1 MFVRRLALF
10 FLFLTLCLK
19 AFPAVFTVTSNADS
33 GPGTLRDALTQAAA
47 NGSAVQ
53 DIIQFNLSNPA
64 ITILSDLPVVS
75 SNLIIDGSTQPS
87 PKIGVSGARVRI
99 ELSVSA
105 TNTIS
110 HGLVLTG
117 QNDIEIYGLLIEIPS
132 TLSNSALSGISGIYT
147 GSSKNIII
155 GAPGKGNV
163 INNVRAC
170 IFFDDDWGDAVT
182 TEENISENVKISSN
196 ILGLDETGGILSPVT
211 AVSLNAFRIRNL
223 TLGGTTFAEGNVFAG
238 QVNIDELFQFS
249 LQTGKLYIANNL
261 FGTDYTGTK
270 AIPNLT
276 AGSTLGISCF
286 NLQQLEIANNVVASQ
301 SDIGIDNINCFFKIT
316 GNKFGTDI
324 TGTKVLG
331 TFQFPLVFGYCTGGG
346 IIGGNSPG
354 DQNIFA
360 GAFSEGNGAI
370 IDDGIVINIES
381 PHVELVNNSFR
392 CNYSDYPYQVEMTD
406 FSQYFVSIKTRGAN
420 EISGTA
426 TPNSRV
432 DLYYS
437 LSCDHCEPEQLFQS
451 VTADA
456 TGKWAYNGTLNN
468 NNIIA
473 SSTINGT
480 TSEFTGLR
488 FLDQSANVKIKME
501 CNNQKDGS
509 IIGITTNMPTNYTW
523 YDASGNV
530 VSNTKDLLNVHAG
543 EYHLV
548 IGDGYCSIT
557 SAVFEIKDASNQI
570 NATNIKI
577 TPSSCNNNDGSITGL
592 EVDPSS
598 LIEWTDQTGNVLSTN
613 IDLINIAAGKYSLI
627 ISTAD
632 KSCSQTYGP
641 ITINNVT
648 GPNIDQSHAV
658 ITPTNCG
665 QSTGSITNIQATGSG
680 TLKYSWL
687 NDQQQQVATTLD
699 LVNQP
704 AGTYKLQITDD
715 SQCGSVFSTAIQIPE
730 TNGIS
735 LDESKVQTT
744 IAGCGMNNGTI
755 TGMQVTGTAQYKWVD
770 ANSNIVATT
779 IDFKNA
785 APGDYTFTAYNN
797 SGCSKTSKTYHI
809 GLQAVT
815 QYPSYTVNSTPACY
829 GQSNGSINI
838 SSDAVVASL
847 RWVNSQG
854 QNIGSSQ
861 LLNNVP
867 KGTYQLYFTD
877 ANGCE
882 TLYNTYTVTELQ
894 PLSVASQGQVMSDQ
908 CGLKTG
914 AINNIAVIGGQSPY
928 TYTWT
933 DAAGNQIGTG
943 NSLSN
948 LAAGDYHLNI
958 ADSRCGSLTVN
969 YTITS
974 QSEYVAAPSVS
985 DVQLCSSGDA
995 FISVNNPSST
1005 FTYRLY
1011 DDQSNAQPLDEENSG
1026 RFKVTISN
1034 NRSYFISQLSGS
1046 CESSRS
1052 EIKVTVGVSAVGI
1065 PNAFTPNG
1073 DGINDYWSLKGME
1086 NNPNSLV
1093 QVFTRYGQKVFESKG
1108 YSHPFDG
1115 TYGGKELPAGVYYYI
1130 INLGTNCNILSG
1142 DVTIIR

>member
-10 FLFLTLCLK
+10 FLFLTICLK

-33 GPGTLRDALTQAAA
+33 GPGTLRDAILQAAA
-47 NGSAVQ
+47 NGTATQ
-53 DIIQFNLSNPA
+53 DIIQFNLPDLSVA
-64 ITILSDLPVVS
+64 GRTIALQSQLPDLT
-75 SNLIIDGSTQPS
+75 SNLIIDGTTQPGA
-87 PKIGVSGARVRI
+87 KFGVSDAKVKITNKFVYKTNLNMFYSVGGDQI
-99 ELSVSA
+99 ELYGLWLYGDMTGWGGSAFHFRNFGTIRIGAPSKGNLVEMGNIGIDTGKVCYFQSNICGFDITGEVPRGGDMTIVGCENVTIGGSKALGNTFGGTVNVVCTAKSTFEISYNNMGVNVTGTNAPYGFNIMTTRLNIEGSDNGVSDYIPA
-105 TNTIS
+105 SGVIKNNIIADVYAS
-110 HGLVLTG
+110 ILLR
-117 QNDIEIYGLLIEIPS
+117 IYGLSGKVTVQGNAFNTDFTGTLNFSNRQGGTSFAIACAGNKDILIGGDDPS
-132 TLSNSALSGISGIYT
+132 EKNLIAYSADGIEYGNDGKYTITKNSIFCVGENSFIGFT
-147 GSSKNIII
+147 GLDKL
-155 GAPGKGNV
+155 PQ
-163 INNVRAC
+163 
-170 IFFDDDWGDAVT
+170 
-182 TEENISENVKISSN
+182 VKINS
-196 ILGLDETGGILSPVT
+196 VT
-211 AVSLNAFRIRNL
+211 S
-223 TLGGTTFAEGNVFAG
+223 
-238 QVNIDELFQFS
+238 
-249 LQTGKLYIANNL
+249 
-261 FGTDYTGTK
+261 
-270 AIPNLT
+270 
-276 AGSTLGISCF
+276 
-286 NLQQLEIANNVVASQ
+286 
-301 SDIGIDNINCFFKIT
+301 
-316 GNKFGTDI
+316 
-324 TGTKVLG
+324 
-331 TFQFPLVFGYCTGGG
+331 
-346 IIGGNSPG
+346 
-354 DQNIFA
+354 
-360 GAFSEGNGAI
+360 NGA
-370 IDDGIVINIES
+370 
-381 PHVELVNNSFR
+381 
-392 CNYSDYPYQVEMTD
+392 
-406 FSQYFVSIKTRGAN
+406 
-420 EISGTA
+420 SGTA
-426 TPNSRV
+426 TPGSNV
-432 DLYYS
+432 ELFHADC
-437 LSCDHCEPEQLFQS
+437 SCYIPNPRDYFTT
-451 VTADA
+451 VKADPN
-456 TGKWAYNGTLNN
+456 GNWAYNGPLGGYTMASATLDSLTSLFAGL
-468 NNIIA
+468 NIDD
-473 SSTINGT
+473 SK
-480 TSEFTGLR
+480 
-488 FLDQSANVKIKME
+488 V
-501 CNNQKDGS
+501 
-509 IIGITTNMPTNYTW
+509 IITNYT
-523 YDASGNV
+523 
-530 VSNTKDLLNVHAG
+530 
-543 EYHLV
+543 
-548 IGDGYCSIT
+548 
-557 SAVFEIKDASNQI
+557 
-570 NATNIKI
+570 
-577 TPSSCNNNDGSITGL
+577 CNSTGSITGIVTQYSSGFQWFNDKNQL
-592 EVDPSS
+592 VGTDLDLKNVPPGTYMLKINSGTTCELTKVYQILDNSLVVNTSNMKIKPATCGFSNGYIWGITVNQPAILTWQGGGLSGTVDGTEVSNIPA
-598 LIEWTDQTGNVLSTN
+598 GNYTFTFTTK
-613 IDLINIAAGKYSLI
+613 DG
-627 ISTAD
+627 
-632 KSCSQTYGP
+632 SCSQTISP
-641 ITINNVT
+641 IVVPSAS
-648 GPNIDQSHAV
+648 GPNIDQSHAN
-658 ITPTNCG
+658 ITFTACG
-665 QSTGSITNIQATGSG
+665 ESTGSITNIQVTGTG
-680 TLKYSWL
+680 TLQYSWL
-687 NDQQQQVATTLD
+687 NDQQQQVATTKD
-699 LVNQP
+699 LTNQP
-704 AGTYKLQITDD
+704 GGIYTLQVTDD
-715 SQCGSVFSTAIQIPE
+715 SQCGPIFSTAIQIPE

-770 ANSNIVATT
+770 ANNNIVATT

-815 QYPSYTVNSTPACY
+815 QYPSYSVNSTPACS

-1065 PNAFTPNG
+1065 PNTFTPNG

-1115 TYGGKELPAGVYYYI
+1115 TYGGKELPTGVYYYI